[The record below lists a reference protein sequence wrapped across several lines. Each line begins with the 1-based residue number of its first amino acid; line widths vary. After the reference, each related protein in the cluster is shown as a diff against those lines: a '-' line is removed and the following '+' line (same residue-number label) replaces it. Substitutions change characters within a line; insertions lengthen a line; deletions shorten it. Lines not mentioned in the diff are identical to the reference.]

1 MAMPAPE
8 ATVRIAARL
17 TNRFALDLVKLGGF
31 GRDVID
37 GLLLM
42 AISQANVAQITRN
55 PELQLT
61 YATLDQ
67 VPSDDLRRPVS
78 MSAIANSLCIPF
90 ETTRRR
96 IQALAK
102 LGVIQATPR
111 GVIVPQAPLGSPFYR
126 VAAEGNYMLVRTLY
140 FRLRTIG
147 LLDQLPRPNSPVF
160 DPENPPMRIV
170 MRLSADYLL
179 RLAEPLTRLIGDL
192 VTALILLDT
201 INANTEHLVDDE
213 TQDGDLVLTQDGFV
227 RDTER
232 VPVKTNTLAG
242 RLGIPSETVR
252 RHLKRMLDAD
262 LCERTDD
269 GFIVSSRILARD
281 PFVQYMLDN
290 QTHMHRLFLGLAELG
305 VTSEWEREDPKGS
318 CPGLIGGQNIPK
330 PQNG

>member
-1 MAMPAPE
+1 MAMPAPQ

-42 AISQANVAQITRN
+42 AVSQANVAQITRN

-67 VPSDDLRRPVS
+67 APGDDLRRPVS
-78 MSAIANSLCIPF
+78 MSAIANSLHIPF

-102 LGVIQATPR
+102 LGAIQMTPR

-126 VAAEGNYMLVRTLY
+126 MGAQGNYLLVRALY
-140 FRLRTIG
+140 FRLRTLG
-147 LLDQLPRPNSPVF
+147 LLDQLPRPNGPVF
-160 DPENPPMRIV
+160 DPENPPIRLV
-170 MRLSADYLL
+170 MRLSSDYML

-192 VTALILLDT
+192 VTALVLMEV
-201 INANTEHLVDDE
+201 INANTENLVGDE
-213 TQDGDLVLTQDGFV
+213 VQDGDLVMTTDGFV
-227 RDTER
+227 RDIER
-232 VPVKTNTLAG
+232 IPVKTNALAD

-269 GFIVSSRILARD
+269 GFIVTSRILARTR
-281 PFVQYMLDN
+281 FVQYMLDN

-305 VTSEWEREDPKGS
+305 VISEWEREGPKAAAS
-318 CPGLIGGQNIPK
+318 A
-330 PQNG
+330 

>member
-67 VPSDDLRRPVS
+67 APADDLRRPVS

-111 GVIVPQAPLGSPFYR
+111 GVIVLQAPLGSPF
-126 VAAEGNYMLVRTLY
+126 
-140 FRLRTIG
+140 
-147 LLDQLPRPNSPVF
+147 
-160 DPENPPMRIV
+160 
-170 MRLSADYLL
+170 
-179 RLAEPLTRLIGDL
+179 
-192 VTALILLDT
+192 
-201 INANTEHLVDDE
+201 
-213 TQDGDLVLTQDGFV
+213 
-227 RDTER
+227 
-232 VPVKTNTLAG
+232 
-242 RLGIPSETVR
+242 
-252 RHLKRMLDAD
+252 
-262 LCERTDD
+262 
-269 GFIVSSRILARD
+269 
-281 PFVQYMLDN
+281 
-290 QTHMHRLFLGLAELG
+290 
-305 VTSEWEREDPKGS
+305 
-318 CPGLIGGQNIPK
+318 
-330 PQNG
+330 